1 MCAENVNSHKCQR
14 HFEVPPGSVF
24 SNKVQLLQMD
34 CSLFKMKKRKQLLKK
49 IEDEEKTRCSCCRC
63 IAQYAHS
70 NKSLVGITCDI
81 SAVITQIGAGDGQ
94 YIRRQAQ
101 SLFTPLRNPLLSHCT
116 QTPLAENLRQARLR
130 KILPW

>member
-1 MCAENVNSHKCQR
+1 MPAPLRSSSRLRVLKQGAAATDGL
-14 HFEVPPGSVF
+14 FI
-24 SNKVQLLQMD
+24 VQNE
-34 CSLFKMKKRKQLLKK
+34 KKKATLKKK
-49 IEDEEKTRCSCCRC
+49 IEYEEKTRCSCCRC

-116 QTPLAENLRQARLR
+116 QTPRAENLRQAHLP

>member
-1 MCAENVNSHKCQR
+1 
-14 HFEVPPGSVF
+14 
-24 SNKVQLLQMD
+24 
-34 CSLFKMKKRKQLLKK
+34 MKK
-49 IEDEEKTRCSCCRC
+49 KTRCSCCRC

-116 QTPLAENLRQARLR
+116 QTPRAENLRLVSSPKNSALVTEQ
-130 KILPW
+130 

>member
-1 MCAENVNSHKCQR
+1 MPAPFRSSSKLR
-14 HFEVPPGSVF
+14 VPKQSAAATDGLF
-24 SNKVQLLQMD
+24 IVQNE
-34 CSLFKMKKRKQLLKK
+34 KRKQLKK
-49 IEDEEKTRCSCCRC
+49 RERQKKTRCSWCRC

-116 QTPLAENLRQARLR
+116 QTARAENLRQTRLQ

>member
-1 MCAENVNSHKCQR
+1 MGGYQMCAENVNSHKCQR

-34 CSLFKMKKRKQLLKK
+34 CSLFKMKKENNLKK
-49 IEDEEKTRCSCCRC
+49 RERKKKTRCSCCRC

-81 SAVITQIGAGDGQ
+81 SAVITQIGAEMANISGVRPNR
-94 YIRRQAQ
+94 Y
-101 SLFTPLRNPLLSHCT
+101 
-116 QTPLAENLRQARLR
+116 
-130 KILPW
+130 LPHSATLC